1 MDEKFLKRYNNAQ
14 RRELQ
19 RVYDEI
25 KWYVGEKLGKDPDKD
40 VEGKKIVSLKMADVI
55 LNGFGA
61 YLSTF
66 SRIEAESQESQSNNP
81 SSSFQ

>member
-25 KWYVGEKLGKDPDKD
+25 KWYVGEKLGKDPDK
-40 VEGKKIVSLKMADVI
+40 VIHTVNYVFYAPPGATLKQK
-55 LNGFGA
+55 
-61 YLSTF
+61 SK
-66 SRIEAESQESQSNNP
+66 
-81 SSSFQ
+81 